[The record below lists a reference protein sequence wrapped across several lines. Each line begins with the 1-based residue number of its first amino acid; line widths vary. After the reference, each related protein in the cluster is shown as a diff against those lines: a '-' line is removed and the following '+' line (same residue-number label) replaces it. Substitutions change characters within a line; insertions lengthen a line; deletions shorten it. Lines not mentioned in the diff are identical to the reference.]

1 MNNSQKYHINIIQKC
16 IVVAFVFVIAVACS
30 KPKAAEE
37 KEDKDEKTDI
47 VTLSAEQVKN
57 AHLVVGAFDKTT
69 ISDEVKANGVVDV
82 PPMNMASVSIPISG
96 YVKSTNILPGSA
108 IKKGGVLATI
118 YSMDYIQLQQ
128 DYLQAVSRLKFLEQE
143 LDRQNVLSKED
154 VGAKK
159 KLQQADSEV
168 SSMKAQVKALELKLE
183 LIGCSI
189 EKLKKGQITSSVNIT
204 SPIEGYIKTAN
215 VSIGK
220 NIAPT
225 DVLFEIVGNAHKHIE
240 LKAFENDINKIKVG
254 QKIVIESPK
263 FAEKPMMATVFLVG
277 KNVDADTK
285 TINIHGH
292 IDNETMEDK
301 LTVGQYVNTKIFT
314 GKRVVNTLPE
324 TAVVLHDN
332 GGYIFIQIKENT
344 FKQVLVKIGTVE
356 NGNIEVILDKNIEN
370 QQIVK
375 QGVSILQAMLTGTE
389 HGEH

>member
-1 MNNSQKYHINIIQKC
+1 MNNSQKYYINTLQKC
-16 IVVAFVFVIAVACS
+16 VVIAFIFLINVSCS
-30 KPKAAEE
+30 KPKEE
-37 KEDKDEKTDI
+37 EQENSDKKTDI
-47 VTLSAEQVKN
+47 LTLSAEQVKN
-57 AHLVVGAFDKTT
+57 AHLVLGAFDKTT
-69 ISDEVKANGVVDV
+69 ISDEIKANGIVDV

-168 SSMKAQVKALELKLE
+168 SSMKAQTKALELKLE

-189 EKLKKGQITSSVNIT
+189 EKLKKGQLSSSINIT

-220 NIAPT
+220 NVAPT
-225 DVLFEIVGNAHKHIE
+225 DVLFEIVGNDHKHIE
-240 LKAFENDINKIKVG
+240 LKVFENDINKIQVG
-254 QKIVIESPK
+254 QKIIIENPK
-263 FAEKPMMATVFLVG
+263 FSEIPMMATVFLVG
-277 KNVDADTK
+277 KNIEADTK

-292 IDNETMEDK
+292 IDNEAMEQK
-301 LTVGQYVNTKIFT
+301 LTVGQYVNTKILT
-314 GKRVVNTLPE
+314 GKRIVKTLPE
-324 TAVVLHDN
+324 TAVILHGN
-332 GGYIFIQIKENT
+332 GGFIFIQIKENT
-344 FKQVLVKIGTVE
+344 FKQVPVKIGITE
-356 NGNIEVILDKNIEN
+356 KGNIEVILQKSIEN

-375 QGVSILQAMLTGTE
+375 QGASILQAMLAGSE
-389 HGEH
+389 

>member
-1 MNNSQKYHINIIQKC
+1 MNNSQKYYINTLQKC
-16 IVVAFVFVIAVACS
+16 VVIAFIFLINVSCS
-30 KPKAAEE
+30 KPKEE
-37 KEDKDEKTDI
+37 EQENSDKKTDI

-57 AHLVVGAFDKTT
+57 AHLVLGAFDKTT
-69 ISDEVKANGVVDV
+69 ISDEVKANGIVDV

-96 YVKSTNILPGSA
+96 YVKSTNTLPGSA

-143 LDRQNVLSKED
+143 LERQNVLSKED
-154 VGAKK
+154 IGAKK

-168 SSMKAQVKALELKLE
+168 SSMKAQTKALELKLE

-189 EKLKKGQITSSVNIT
+189 EKLKKGQLSSSINIT

-220 NIAPT
+220 NVAPT
-225 DVLFEIVGNAHKHIE
+225 DVLFEIVGNTHKHIE
-240 LKAFENDINKIKVG
+240 LKVFENDINKIKIG
-254 QKIVIESPK
+254 QKIVIEHPTFS
-263 FAEKPMMATVFLVG
+263 EKPMMATVFLVG
-277 KNVDADTK
+277 KNVEADSK

-292 IDNETMEDK
+292 IDDEIMESK

-314 GKRVVNTLPE
+314 GKRIVNTLPE
-324 TAVVLHDN
+324 TAVVIHNND
-332 GGYIFIQIKENT
+332 GFIFIQTKENT
-344 FKQVLVKIGTVE
+344 FQQIPVKIGTTE
-356 NGNIEVILDKNIEN
+356 KGNIEIFTKRNIDN

-375 QGVSILQAMLTGTE
+375 QGASILQAMLASSE
-389 HGEH
+389 